1 LERTGYLRLIW
12 ARKFPLII
20 FAVVA
25 AVVVY
30 AVSSREADQYESRAL
45 GQIVSSTQAEGNILT
60 EEELLSL
67 SNIFATLANTSS
79 VLEIARQ
86 DPAVKEHGSEFNSSV
101 DIEQES
107 RVGILGFTAT
117 TEDSERSAEFANAY
131 ANAFAEY
138 LTERQVE
145 QRKTALVPLQT
156 RIDEINSELSGLSTE
171 SPEYAALQVELQSLQ
186 DQIASR
192 SSNPGDTLR
201 VIEPAVATSD
211 PVSPKPTRNAIL
223 AFVAALILGI
233 VFVYL
238 IDLFFDRYRSSQEAA
253 RDLGLPIMGEIPR
266 GDGNASLESF
276 RTLRT
281 AAMFSIQR
289 SPKTNLDG
297 TTRECSTLLITGGES
312 GSGKSYITSN
322 LVRTLA
328 AEGRRV
334 VAIDGD
340 LRRPTLHEVF
350 GIQLNPGLGDLLL
363 SDQASPASQV
373 AISIPEAAAGS
384 PGELRVLPAGKHD
397 EAAVE
402 WLSSE
407 RMQRVV
413 ADLQTEADVVVFDSP
428 PTLIVVDPVVLSRYA
443 DGVLFVVDSRKTRR
457 RDARRSIEAL
467 RATGAPLLGIVFN
480 RSSTKQSGYY
490 YNPDRSGAGRLQNK
504 ETRV

>member
-1 LERTGYLRLIW
+1 LIW
-12 ARKFPLII
+12 ARKVPLLA

-25 AVVVY
+25 ALVVY
-30 AVSSREADQYESRAL
+30 FVSSREADQYESRAL

-67 SNIFATLANTSS
+67 SNIFATLANTTS
-79 VLEIARQ
+79 VLQIAHQ
-86 DPAVKEHGSEFNSSV
+86 DPSVKGRAAEFNSSV
-101 DIEQES
+101 AIEQES
-107 RVGILGFTAT
+107 RVGVLGFTAT
-117 TEDSERSAEFANAY
+117 TEDSKRSAQFANAY

-145 QRKTALVPLQT
+145 QRQTALVPLQG
-156 RIDEINSELSGLSTE
+156 RIDEINTELAGIPTE
-171 SPEYAALQVELQSLQ
+171 SSEYAPLQVELQSLQ

-201 VIEPAVATSD
+201 VIEPGVATNS
-211 PVSPKPTRNAIL
+211 PVSPKPIRNAIL
-223 AFVAALILGI
+223 AFLAALVLGI

-238 IDLFFDRYRSSQEAA
+238 IDLFFDRYRSSQEVA
-253 RDLGLPIMGEIPR
+253 RDLGLPILGEVPR

-281 AAMFSIQR
+281 AVMFSIQP
-289 SPKTNLDG
+289 SVKTNLDG
-297 TTRECSTLLITGGES
+297 TTQQSASLLVTGAES
-312 GSGKSYITSN
+312 GSGKSYVTSN

-328 AEGRRV
+328 AEGRHV
-334 VAIDGD
+334 VTIDGD
-340 LRRPTLHEVF
+340 LRRPTLHEAF
-350 GIQLNPGLGDLLL
+350 GVQLSPGLGELLL
-363 SDQASPASQV
+363 SEQAAPASQV
-373 AISIPEAAAGS
+373 AVAIPEAAAGS
-384 PGELRVLPAGKHD
+384 PGELHFLPAGKHD

-407 RMQRVV
+407 RMERVV
-413 ADLQTEADVVVFDSP
+413 ADLQVGADIVVFDSP

-480 RSSTKQSGYY
+480 RASTKQSGYY
-490 YNPDRSGAGRLQNK
+490 YSPDAFGARRLQVK
-504 ETRV
+504 ETKV

>member
-1 LERTGYLRLIW
+1 LIW
-12 ARKFPLII
+12 ARKVPLLAFAI
-20 FAVVA
+20 FAA
-25 AVVVY
+25 LVVY
-30 AVSSREADQYESRAL
+30 FVSSREADQYESRAL

-79 VLEIARQ
+79 VLQIAHQ
-86 DPAVKEHGSEFNSSV
+86 DPAVKDRAEEFNSSV
-101 DIEQES
+101 QIEQES
-107 RVGILGFTAT
+107 RVGVLGFAAT
-117 TEDSERSAEFANAY
+117 TEDSGRSAEFANAY

-145 QRKTALVPLQT
+145 QRKTALVPLQA
-156 RIDEINSELSGLSTE
+156 RIDEINTELAGIPTE
-171 SPEYAALQVELQSLQ
+171 SPEYAPLQVELQSLE

-201 VIEPAVATSD
+201 VIEPAVAANS
-211 PVSPKPTRNAIL
+211 PVSPKPTRNALL
-223 AFVAALILGI
+223 AFVAALVLGI

-238 IDLFFDRYRSSQEAA
+238 IDLFFDRYRSSQEVA
-253 RDLGLPIMGEIPR
+253 RDLGLPILGEIPR

-281 AAMFSIQR
+281 AVMFSIQP
-289 SPKTNLDG
+289 SLKTNLDG
-297 TTRECSTLLITGGES
+297 TTQESASLLVTGGES
-312 GSGKSYITSN
+312 GGGKSYIASN

-328 AEGRRV
+328 AEGRHV

-340 LRRPTLHEVF
+340 LRRPTLHESF
-350 GIQLNPGLGDLLL
+350 GVSLTPGLGELLL
-363 SDQASPASQV
+363 SEQAAPASQV
-373 AISIPEAAAGS
+373 AVTIPEAAAGT
-384 PGELRVLPAGKHD
+384 PGELRLLPAGKHD

-402 WLSSE
+402 WLSSG

-413 ADLQTEADVVVFDSP
+413 ADLQVGADIVVFDSP

-490 YNPDRSGAGRLQNK
+490 YSPDASGPRRLQAK
-504 ETRV
+504 ETKV